1 LAKGKT
7 LSSATVWVVPVLLAI
22 LIFAMAARTPLDSDM
37 WWHLRA
43 GEVTWT
49 SRQPLMTDIFSSIQT
64 GSQWIN
70 HSWLSQVGM
79 YLLFRCGG
87 YLALGAAVA
96 LLATLSMMSVYLQ
109 MSGSPLLR
117 AFLLVLGAAV
127 CAPVWTP
134 RPQLVSLVLFAGLA
148 YLLYLYKWRQR
159 NLLWL
164 SVPLFI
170 LWSNLHGGY
179 VLGLLLMGSI
189 LVGELLN
196 HGLRFYQGNMLSW
209 RSCGKLALWLGLA
222 GLVVV
227 INPNGEAMWTIPFK
241 TIGVNAVQQSI
252 DEWGSPN
259 FHILIQQ
266 PMIWLL
272 LATLGAI
279 GLSSRRLDGS
289 DLVSLG
295 LFTYLALLAR
305 RNFGPFAVIALPILS
320 RHLVSFLEEWRI
332 TNTDR
337 LEKWRMWIWFQHI
350 SRPPKEKTRL
360 QLGINILICTVLLV
374 IALGKLALVSQPA
387 FVQQNLQSMFPDR
400 AAAWVEFQQPKGKM
414 FNDYNWG
421 GFLIWRLPEYPVFI
435 DGRTDLYTDQQLADY
450 VSTIN
455 GKPGWEQILTDNQ
468 ISLVVIPPESG
479 LAGQLDQKPDWWR
492 GYGDETAVVYL
503 RQDESP

>member
-1 LAKGKT
+1 M
-7 LSSATVWVVPVLLAI
+7 LLAI

-49 SRQPLMTDIFSSIQT
+49 ARQPLLSDTFSSIQA

-96 LLATLSMMSVYLQ
+96 LLATLSMMLVYLQ

-127 CAPVWTP
+127 YAPVWTP

-148 YLLYLYKWRQR
+148 YLLYLYKWHQR

-164 SVPLFI
+164 SLPLFI

-196 HGLRFYQGNMLSW
+196 HGLGFDQDSMLSW
-209 RSCGKLALWLGLA
+209 RSCGQLAMWLLLA

-227 INPNGEAMWTIPFK
+227 INPNGVAMWTIPFR

-279 GLSSRRLDGS
+279 GLSNRRVDGS

-305 RNFGPFAVIALPILS
+305 RNFGPFAVITLPILS
-320 RHLVSFLEEWRI
+320 RHLVSLIEDWRVYNI
-332 TNTDR
+332 DR
-337 LEKWRMWIWFQHI
+337 LNKWRMWTWFQHI
-350 SRPPKEKTRL
+350 SQPPKEQTPL
-360 QLGINILICTVLLV
+360 QLGINILICAVLLV
-374 IALGKLALVSQPA
+374 IALSKLVLVSQPA
-387 FVQQNLQSMFPDR
+387 FVQQHLQAMFPDR
-400 AAAWVEFQQPKGKM
+400 AAAWVDSQPSKGKM

-455 GKPGWEQILTDNQ
+455 GKPGWEQILSDNQ
-468 ISLVVIPPESG
+468 ISLVMIPPESV
-479 LAGQLDQKPDWWR
+479 LAEQLNQNPDWR
-492 GYGDETAVVYL
+492 IGYGDETAVVYL